1 MEKLSFVIPC
11 YRSQNSVGNVIDRI
25 VKTVEADGRYDYEIV
40 CVNDYSPDNTLDSL
54 KKIALDNEKVK
65 VIALSRNF
73 GQHSALMAGFNYVT
87 GDIVVCLDDDGQNPP
102 EEMFKL
108 IDKLD
113 EGYDLVSAKYE
124 GRKKV
129 IYKKDRN

>member
-54 KKIALDNEKVK
+54 KKL
-65 VIALSRNF
+65 L
-73 GQHSALMAGFNYVT
+73 
-87 GDIVVCLDDDGQNPP
+87 
-102 EEMFKL
+102 
-108 IDKLD
+108 
-113 EGYDLVSAKYE
+113 
-124 GRKKV
+124 
-129 IYKKDRN
+129 